1 MRANIVAIRKRN
13 KSVDFM
19 DNGRWNVKNLM
30 VTPSLEVLI
39 KYAAEKLKIPIW
51 LENPAS

>member
-19 DNGRWNVKNLM
+19 DNGRWNVNNLM
-30 VTPSLEVLI
+30 ANLMCII
-39 KYAAEKLKIPIW
+39 KVYALSIQVIFQS
-51 LENPAS
+51 NSQ